1 MSPKQRTSL
10 HGPDERIARLPT
22 PTGIAVGDIN
32 SYVILP
38 EPGSD
43 ELVLID
49 TGVRGDQA
57 WEAMEGGL
65 AELGYRPEDLT
76 LILLTHAHPDHF
88 GQAAG
93 LARAAGC
100 EVWAHEKAQIAID
113 RYAFDTSPERRE
125 RVGRY
130 WMKLGVPEEMAF
142 GQYGPPGGTSLVE
155 HVVPD
160 RTLRDGERIEV
171 SGLTLD
177 VVHVP
182 GHCADLV
189 VYWHEPSGTI
199 FSGDHLLPDITPVCL
214 LDIPMD
220 DDTPRVHALAQFHE
234 SIDKVE
240 PLRVKL
246 LLPSHGEVLRSH
258 RSLIAEYRLHTEERK
273 LKIARLLVRAGG
285 SATPFELSRTM
296 FPKVYEAQLHLV
308 LSELMGHLDLLVRD
322 GNAVIEERDGVD
334 HYVYLSHPPPR

>member
-10 HGPDERIARLPT
+10 HGPAERFVRLPT

-49 TGVRGDQA
+49 TGVRGNQA
-57 WEAMEGGL
+57 WAAMEEGL
-65 AELGYRPEDLT
+65 GELGYAPEDLT

-93 LARAAGC
+93 LARAGGC

-113 RYAFDTSPERRE
+113 RYANETPPERKE
-125 RVGRY
+125 AVGRY

-142 GQYGPPGGTSLVE
+142 GSYGPPGGTLLVE
-155 HVVPD
+155 HLVPD
-160 RTLRDGERIEV
+160 RLLSDGERIEV

-177 VVHVP
+177 VLHVP

-189 VYWHEPSGTI
+189 VYWHAESGTI

-214 LDIPMD
+214 LDIPEQ
-220 DDTPRVHALAQFHE
+220 PGVQRIHALAQFHE

-246 LLPSHGEVLRSH
+246 LLPSHGEVLKSH

-273 LKIARLLVRAGG
+273 LKISRLLVRAGG

-296 FPKVYEAQLHLV
+296 FPKAYETQLHLV
-308 LSELMGHLDLLVRD
+308 LSEMMGHLDLLVRD
-322 GNAVIEERDGVD
+322 GNAVIEERDGID
-334 HYVYLSHPPPR
+334 HYCYTSLPAPR